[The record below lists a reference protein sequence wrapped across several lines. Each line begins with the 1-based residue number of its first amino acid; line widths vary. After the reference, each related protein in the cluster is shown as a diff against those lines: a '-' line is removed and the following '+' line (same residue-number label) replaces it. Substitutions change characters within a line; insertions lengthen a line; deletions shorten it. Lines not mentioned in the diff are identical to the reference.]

1 MEQQVECGT
10 LVYDPVADKVGEYRA
25 VSGPYVLLR
34 PLGGGRE
41 WEADPVRIR
50 PASLAERL
58 SAGVR
63 AANGR
68 TATGA
73 AASLDRP
80 PAPVPG
86 CAACLE
92 LAALRAD
99 ARNRHDG
106 SAATDASVLL
116 RRHLAERHAG

>member
-1 MEQQVECGT
+1 MEQQIEFGT
-10 LVYDPVADKVGEYRA
+10 LVYDPQVGRVGEYRA
-25 VSGPYVLLR
+25 LSGPYALLR

-50 PASLAERL
+50 PATPAERL

-63 AANGR
+63 AANDRAGR
-68 TATGA
+68 IDP
-73 AASLDRP
+73 DRP

-86 CAACLE
+86 CLACLE

-99 ARNRHDG
+99 ARLRRDA
-106 SAATDASVLL
+106 SRATDANVLL
-116 RRHLAERHAG
+116 RRHLAEAHTGQG